1 VDLRLKDEDRE
12 MIYKGPLKRRGSSK
26 SDSADLLVFLLDHA
40 LLIVKQRNK
49 LNQFTVYRQ
58 VREVPELLHQ

>member
-1 VDLRLKDEDRE
+1 

-26 SDSADLLVFLLDHA
+26 SDSAELLVFLLDHA

-49 LNQFTVYRQ
+49 LSQFTVYRQ
-58 VREVPELLHQ
+58 VREVPELLPPKRLTTLLF

>member
-1 VDLRLKDEDRE
+1 